1 MGKPAEG
8 TEPTCERVPPGQ
20 TSFEGGGAGLKATL
34 DVEYATP
41 DPSLHTELFVK
52 LPHESDQ
59 GHKYLIDAYLN
70 QNQPETS
77 FARLVAHKCVAL
89 PVIQRTFVWPTTARA
104 HWRETAARW

>member
-1 MGKPAEG
+1 M
-8 TEPTCERVPPGQ
+8 RVAPGQ

-41 DPSLHTELFVK
+41 DSTLHTELFVK

-77 FARLVAHKCVAL
+77 FARLVGHQCVPL
-89 PVIQRTFVWPTTARA
+89 PVAKLTPSWSTTARA
-104 HWRETAARW
+104 HWRETAA